1 MSYICSFVVS
11 HMTGAIGARV
21 MFAILALI
29 AVVTF
34 VWRSTSSKFKVLHEE
49 GERHREKERENAE
62 GNEKQVSI
70 KELLFGNK
78 KKEYLS
84 FFTCIIVFYVCW
96 NLLANTWGQ
105 FQTYTLVKANAT
117 QSFATGTGIVLNIIS
132 LITTS
137 IFASVAGSKYRNKAF
152 AVGVLIQFC
161 AMIGMALSGSALWT
175 IVICIGCY
183 NLGNPVAGE
192 AIYKVW
198 TQESFPSENRAA
210 LQGFINGFSR
220 LCCGLFAFITPVL
233 VLPEHIRT
241 TMFGFSGIVVVSAL
255 AVLKLGKAVFGDA
268 DIDLPYAQNG
278 REFTMSLNSNEMV
291 DLLVKAIKA
300 SASNIENINSEF
312 KIGLTSEEI
321 AQFKSIMNDKNIN
334 SEIQELKTMIAGSNI
349 SLKEVFSD
357 NTYTQDIKMAI
368 QLKDFGKMDITVKG
382 KSTKSD
388 AKEITIPTSSV
399 KLTEEEY
406 LKLMEDDNVTTTTKT
421 AA

>member
-1 MSYICSFVVS
+1 MKLKK
-11 HMTGAIGARV
+11 T
-21 MFAILALI
+21 LALFMTATLGI
-29 AVVTF
+29 ATLTGCSAATTNYTRELAKASQ
-34 VWRSTSSKFKVLHEE
+34 WTATSTET
-49 GERHREKERENAE
+49 N
-62 GNEKQVSI
+62 GNVAIDVQGQKLNI
-70 KELLFGNK
+70 
-78 KKEYLS
+78 S
-84 FFTCIIVFYVCW
+84 F
-96 NLLANTWGQ
+96 
-105 FQTYTLVKANAT
+105 
-117 QSFATGTGIVLNIIS
+117 TGTGYTSGDKSFAEVKFNDPSGLFKLPDIKVYVDNGVSYINKSYFEGIYTMSGEKVPEKLAKINAEYIGIDSGIDVATLQKIIS
-132 LITTS
+132 D
-137 IFASVAGSKYRNKAF
+137 
-152 AVGVLIQFC
+152 
-161 AMIGMALSGSALWT
+161 
-175 IVICIGCY
+175 
-183 NLGNPVAGE
+183 
-192 AIYKVW
+192 
-198 TQESFPSENRAA
+198 
-210 LQGFINGFSR
+210 
-220 LCCGLFAFITPVL
+220 
-233 VLPEHIRT
+233 PE
-241 TMFGFSGIVVVSAL
+241 

-312 KIGLTSEEI
+312 KIGITSEEI

>member
-1 MSYICSFVVS
+1 
-11 HMTGAIGARV
+11 
-21 MFAILALI
+21 
-29 AVVTF
+29 
-34 VWRSTSSKFKVLHEE
+34 
-49 GERHREKERENAE
+49 
-62 GNEKQVSI
+62 
-70 KELLFGNK
+70 
-78 KKEYLS
+78 
-84 FFTCIIVFYVCW
+84 
-96 NLLANTWGQ
+96 
-105 FQTYTLVKANAT
+105 
-117 QSFATGTGIVLNIIS
+117 
-132 LITTS
+132 
-137 IFASVAGSKYRNKAF
+137 
-152 AVGVLIQFC
+152 
-161 AMIGMALSGSALWT
+161 
-175 IVICIGCY
+175 
-183 NLGNPVAGE
+183 
-192 AIYKVW
+192 
-198 TQESFPSENRAA
+198 
-210 LQGFINGFSR
+210 
-220 LCCGLFAFITPVL
+220 
-233 VLPEHIRT
+233 
-241 TMFGFSGIVVVSAL
+241 
-255 AVLKLGKAVFGDA
+255 
-268 DIDLPYAQNG
+268 
-278 REFTMSLNSNEMV
+278 MSLNSNEMV

>member
-1 MSYICSFVVS
+1 MSGEKVPEK
-11 HMTGAIGARV
+11 
-21 MFAILALI
+21 LAKI
-29 AVVTF
+29 
-34 VWRSTSSKFKVLHEE
+34 
-49 GERHREKERENAE
+49 NAE
-62 GNEKQVSI
+62 YIGIDSGIDV
-70 KELLFGNK
+70 
-78 KKEYLS
+78 
-84 FFTCIIVFYVCW
+84 
-96 NLLANTWGQ
+96 A
-105 FQTYTLVKANAT
+105 TLQK
-117 QSFATGTGIVLNIIS
+117 IIS
-132 LITTS
+132 D
-137 IFASVAGSKYRNKAF
+137 
-152 AVGVLIQFC
+152 
-161 AMIGMALSGSALWT
+161 
-175 IVICIGCY
+175 
-183 NLGNPVAGE
+183 
-192 AIYKVW
+192 
-198 TQESFPSENRAA
+198 
-210 LQGFINGFSR
+210 
-220 LCCGLFAFITPVL
+220 
-233 VLPEHIRT
+233 PE
-241 TMFGFSGIVVVSAL
+241 

>member
-1 MSYICSFVVS
+1 MSGEKVPEK
-11 HMTGAIGARV
+11 
-21 MFAILALI
+21 LAKI
-29 AVVTF
+29 
-34 VWRSTSSKFKVLHEE
+34 
-49 GERHREKERENAE
+49 NAE
-62 GNEKQVSI
+62 YIGIDSGIDV
-70 KELLFGNK
+70 
-78 KKEYLS
+78 
-84 FFTCIIVFYVCW
+84 
-96 NLLANTWGQ
+96 A
-105 FQTYTLVKANAT
+105 TLQK
-117 QSFATGTGIVLNIIS
+117 IIS
-132 LITTS
+132 D
-137 IFASVAGSKYRNKAF
+137 
-152 AVGVLIQFC
+152 
-161 AMIGMALSGSALWT
+161 
-175 IVICIGCY
+175 
-183 NLGNPVAGE
+183 
-192 AIYKVW
+192 
-198 TQESFPSENRAA
+198 
-210 LQGFINGFSR
+210 
-220 LCCGLFAFITPVL
+220 
-233 VLPEHIRT
+233 PE
-241 TMFGFSGIVVVSAL
+241 
-255 AVLKLGKAVFGDA
+255 AVLKLGKTVFGDA